1 MALDLMQIMPPEGQ
15 VDRKKDPSIPKE
27 DLLKLYRLMILT
39 RQLDDRMM
47 KLQRQGRIAF
57 YLQSTGEE
65 AAILG
70 SAYALEP
77 QDWIFPAYRESGA
90 AFLRD
95 FPLVKFVSQLMGNAN
110 DPIKGRQMP
119 IHYAYREKNFTSVSS
134 PVGTQIPQAVGAA
147 WAAKI
152 KKDPIV
158 VLTYFGEGATSEGEF
173 HVGANFAGV
182 FQAPV
187 VLFCRNNGYAISV
200 PLSRQT
206 ASESIAIKAKAYGFP
221 GVRVDGND
229 ILAVYQATKEA
240 VDRARSGGGPTLIE
254 AVTYRQGAHSS
265 SDDPRAYRV
274 DEEVQKFIQM
284 DPIVR
289 FRRYLSE
296 RNLWDDGREEGLQ
309 AEVKNEIIAA
319 VEEAEKFGPP
329 PIESMFEDVFAEMPE
344 DLREEMDYLR
354 DYVKRHPEGREVH

>member
-1 MALDLMQIMPPEGQ
+1 MALEMVQIMSTEGV
-15 VDRKKDPSIPKE
+15 VDRKKEPTIPKE
-27 DLLKLYRLMILT
+27 DLLKLYRFMSLT

-65 AAILG
+65 AAIIG

-77 QDWIFPAYRESGA
+77 RDWIFPAYRESGA
-90 AFLRD
+90 AFLRG
-95 FPLVKFVSQLMGNAN
+95 FPLVKFVSQLIGNAN

-119 IHYAYREKNFTSVSS
+119 IHYAIREQNFTSVSS

-158 VLTYFGEGATSEGEF
+158 VLTYFGEGATSGGEF

-182 FQAPV
+182 FQVPC

-200 PLSRQT
+200 PISRQT

-229 ILAVYQATKEA
+229 IFAVIQATREA
-240 VDRARSGGGPTLIE
+240 VERARSGGGPTLIE

-274 DEEVQKFIQM
+274 DDEVAKFVQN
-284 DPIVR
+284 DPIAR
-289 FRRYLSE
+289 FRRYLTE
-296 RNLWDDGREEGLQ
+296 RNLWDDAREDALQ
-309 AEVKNEIIAA
+309 TQLKEEILSA

-329 PIESMFEDVFAEMPE
+329 PLESIFEDVFEQMPE
-344 DLREEMDYLR
+344 NLKEQMHSQADYI
-354 DYVKRHPEGREVH
+354 KRHPERGEVK